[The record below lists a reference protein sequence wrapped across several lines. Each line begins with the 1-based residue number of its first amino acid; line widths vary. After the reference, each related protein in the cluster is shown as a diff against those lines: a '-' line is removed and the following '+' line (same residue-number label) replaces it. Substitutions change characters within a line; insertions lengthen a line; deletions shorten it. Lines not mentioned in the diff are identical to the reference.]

1 MPRKLPRM
9 QTPVQKAKVEEEQ
22 RKMTFSE
29 KYEEELKRQL
39 FEKTQS
45 EVKED
50 VNDILNANTTIHK
63 PHPDQKWDVP
73 ITEEIKYFDS
83 ELSYEITGYRPITM
97 DKGLDFKPEL
107 FTIAADTYNKTGN
120 YTQYPYG
127 SKKYRT
133 FWEEEFNRCING
145 YTVGKYHITGD
156 NYFYLNYYR
165 MDIIVEGSEGGQGRS
180 ESFPKFLSKQYEW
193 FHYVEMASKLH
204 LDVCALKARGVGW
217 SEMTASMSVC
227 PYTVKRKYKVLL
239 TCIDDAKLTPL
250 KNKCWFN
257 LDWLNQHTGRGM
269 RHVRLAVNNVDTKR
283 ATKKSADGTEYGW
296 GSEIDSVIANTSD
309 KIRGDR
315 RDRLI
320 YEEAGSN
327 SILTESWIKGKAL
340 VELGGKHFG
349 LRIALGTGGDDM
361 ALGGLRTMFY
371 NPSAYDV
378 LPYKNYDTD
387 DGRPEITAFFLPAHK
402 FALTSEY
409 LDNRGVTNWPKL
421 KEHFEAQRA
430 KLLDKDYL
438 TECAEHCFTPREALS
453 KHGDNVFDSTAIAER
468 LVQIKVQKSYTK
480 PKKLTLLWDPSK
492 GNGKEYLLVK
502 ENSNS
507 PLLVVEPPEIDPNT
521 NKPYKN
527 LYVAGIDAI
536 DMGRKDSASD
546 SDVSDFCV
554 VVKRRVF
561 GMKDAK
567 YVAMY
572 KYRPEDIR
580 QAYDVTLKLL
590 TWYNCKA
597 MLEYTKISIQTYFKD
612 LNKTNLFMS
621 RPAIALTGNAKNSK
635 NRKQLIRLPATEAVI
650 RHELELIANF
660 IADYWHTIDYEE
672 MLDQMLNYTYE
683 NKRKFDIIAA
693 MIQCEIG
700 DEDMSGLNPGTKIVQ
715 SDWKDFGWYTDDRG
729 YKQYGI
735 IPSKKWEAM

>member
-63 PHPDQKWDVP
+63 PHPDQEWDVP

-239 TCIDDAKLTPL
+239 TCIDDAKWTPL

-421 KEHFEAQRA
+421 KKHFEAQRA

-635 NRKQLIRLPATEAVI
+635 NSKQLIGLPATEAVI
-650 RHELELIANF
+650 RHGLELIANF

-735 IPSKKWEAM
+735 IPSKKWEAI